1 MIHKQSTDI
10 MDTLRRIK
18 NINFWCLIPGMTP
31 AEVYLLS
38 AICDEHGEKKKVSD
52 LYEACDMQPTAV
64 SRLMN
69 TLEEKGLIVR
79 NTRKDNRRII
89 DVDATALGKKA
100 NQENRDII
108 QAYWAQVLGN
118 IPEEDVEAMLRVLN
132 EVKASME
139 NVLAEQL
146 RGRKEDH
153 H

>member
-18 NINFWCLIPGMTP
+18 NINFWCLIPDMTP
-31 AEVYLLS
+31 AEVYLLG
-38 AICDEHGEKKKVSD
+38 AICDEHGVKKKVSD

-89 DVDATALGKKA
+89 DVDATALGKKT

-146 RGRKEDH
+146 RSRKEDH